1 MGLRR
6 ASQEGGGQGTALE
19 AQGAMWM
26 PCQGSPQSIWGEPR
40 ELPLASL
47 YLHFPSSCLGS
58 CPQLPDTV
66 LLKGSGRTLS
76 PLPNCCEQLSSGQP
90 LASAEGPVLIKD
102 NYIYS
107 LAV

>member
-1 MGLRR
+1 M
-6 ASQEGGGQGTALE
+6 GGGQGKGS
-19 AQGAMWM
+19 QGAGGHVDAM
-26 PCQGSPQSIWGEPR
+26 PGQPLSPSGANHVSFPWP
-40 ELPLASL
+40 LPGL
-47 YLHFPSSCLGS
+47 YLHFPSSRPGV
-58 CPQLPDTV
+58 LPTAPRHSV
-66 LLKGSGRTLS
+66 LLEGSGRTLS